1 MARKCANSPATGSS
15 LQVVRLSRLC
25 TASGLA
31 SPPPVQPCTTREE
44 DLAQDDLQ
52 NRGIFGG
59 PRPRAS
65 GAGAPHGG
73 SPSGP
78 TRNLGDRS
86 DIDKVKD
93 ATDLVR
99 LIGEHIALRPKG
111 REYICLCPF
120 HDDHSP
126 SMYVVPEKQFYKC
139 FSCGASGDCFGFVQN
154 FLKMDFRDAL
164 EFLADRAGIQLTPL
178 KRTQGQFGSGE
189 SGDPNESGGG
199 SGGGGGIDKKALL
212 SASNMANAFFRAI
225 LKHEEHGKAARDVI
239 EQRGVS
245 AEMVELFQLGAS
257 PDRWDGL
264 IITAS
269 KQGIPTPALL
279 GAGLIKARDSGGGH
293 YDAFRNRLMFPIH
306 DRGGRVIAFGARKID
321 PEDEPK
327 YLNSPET
334 RLFNKSA
341 TLYAL
346 PMALREIQATR
357 TAIICEG
364 YMDVIACHQGGF
376 KNAVATLGTALTRD
390 HAKQLRLACDRIV
403 LLFDGDEAGQR
414 ATDRAAEVFFAEPV
428 DVAVV
433 TLNRFTDAKDPDEL
447 LKRESGAEIF
457 RQALANAQDVLEY
470 RFARIREKLAGAG
483 MAALAKAMNEELQK
497 LVDLGLPYVEPMRQ
511 ALIVRR
517 LASIAGISDQAVRAA
532 IPAGRNAKRTFER
545 PESPYDEPTSQR
557 EVAELAQARAIRKR
571 TLTHAESLLG
581 CLLCEG
587 RLWMTLAEA
596 DKDAIAP
603 VSYDVDLLQRVA
615 QAVHD
620 LGEDGQPPSLQAVL
634 SHLEADGPAREA
646 TISLAD
652 RIDEQTERNS
662 DRLKAYW
669 HSILSQARRDTASGR
684 GVTIEPKPPTTNE
697 AGATDFAAHARK
709 IADLHRTLGPDRRRI
724 PRPGG

>member
-1 MARKCANSPATGSS
+1 M
-15 LQVVRLSRLC
+15 
-25 TASGLA
+25 
-31 SPPPVQPCTTREE
+31 
-44 DLAQDDLQ
+44 AQDDLQ

-59 PRPRAS
+59 PRPRPPAG
-65 GAGAPHGG
+65 GAGTPRGGQAPVA
-73 SPSGP
+73 

-178 KRTQGQFGSGE
+178 KRTQGSFAGSE
-189 SGDPNESGGG
+189 SGDPSESSSGGG
-199 SGGGGGIDKKALL
+199 SSGGVDKKALL

-225 LKHEEHGKAARDVI
+225 LKHEEHGKAAREVI
-239 EQRGVS
+239 EKRGVS

-264 IITAS
+264 LLTAG
-269 KQGIPTPALL
+269 KQGVPTPALL
-279 GAGLIKARDSGGGH
+279 GAGLIKSRDSGSGGGGH

-334 RLFNKSA
+334 RLFKKSA

-447 LKRESGAEIF
+447 LKREGGADVF

-517 LASIAGISDQAVRAA
+517 LASIAGISEQAVRAA
-532 IPAGRNAKRTFER
+532 IPAGRDAKRTFER
-545 PESPYDEPTSQR
+545 PELSNDEPTSQR

-571 TLTHAESLLG
+571 ALTHAESLLG

>member
-1 MARKCANSPATGSS
+1 
-15 LQVVRLSRLC
+15 
-25 TASGLA
+25 
-31 SPPPVQPCTTREE
+31 
-44 DLAQDDLQ
+44 LAQDDFP
-52 NRGIFGG
+52 NRSIFGAS
-59 PRPRAS
+59 RSRAS
-65 GAGAPHGG
+65 GAGGAG
-73 SPSGP
+73 SPRSGP
-78 TRNLGDRS
+78 APATRTLGDRS

-164 EFLADRAGIQLTPL
+164 EFLADRAGVQLTPL
-178 KRTQGQFGSGE
+178 KRSHAQFGGA
-189 SGDPNESGGG
+189 GDG
-199 SGGGGGIDKKALL
+199 SDANDATGGGGVDKKALL
-212 SASNMANAFFRAI
+212 AASSMANAFFRAV
-225 LKHEEHGKAARDVI
+225 LKHEEHGKAAREVI
-239 EQRGVS
+239 ERRGVS

-264 IITAS
+264 LLTAS
-269 KQGIPTPALL
+269 KQGVATPALL
-279 GAGLIKARDSGGGH
+279 GAGLIKARDSGAGGGGH

-433 TLNRFTDAKDPDEL
+433 TLSRFTDAKDPDEL
-447 LKRESGAEIF
+447 LKREDGAEVF
-457 RQALANAQDVLEY
+457 REALAHAQDVLEY

-517 LASIAGISDQAVRAA
+517 LAGIAGISEQAVRAA

-545 PESPYDEPTSQR
+545 PESPDDEPASQV
-557 EVAELAQARAIRKR
+557 EVAELAQAREIRKR

-603 VSYDVDLLQRVA
+603 VSYDVPVLQRVA

-620 LGEDGQPPSLQAVL
+620 LGEDGQPPSLHAVL
-634 SHLEADGPAREA
+634 SHLEADGPSREA
-646 TISLAD
+646 TIGLAA

-669 HSILSQARRDTASGR
+669 HFSLSQARRDAASGR
-684 GVTIEPKPPTTNE
+684 GAVIESKPADETSATNL
-697 AGATDFAAHARK
+697 AAKARTL
-709 IADLHRTLGPDRRRI
+709 ADLHRTLGPDRRRI